1 VEGGPGPGEG
11 GGLIMAVITMREALN
26 QAMKEEMRRDPSVF
40 LLGEEVGQYQGA
52 YKITTGMVQEFGEW
66 RVRDTPIAE
75 EAIAGI
81 AVGAAFV
88 GMRPIAEMMTFNFSL
103 LALDQIVNHAAKY
116 RYMSGGQIRCPMVM
130 RGPSGAAAQVAA
142 QHSQAFES
150 WFVHVPGL
158 VVVMPSSPKDAK
170 GLLKSAIR
178 DDNPV
183 IFMENEVLYN
193 LKGEVPEEEFTI
205 PLGLADVK
213 RPGGDVTIVAWSR
226 STQFALQAAELLAAD
241 GIEAEVVDPRTL
253 RPLDEDL
260 IFESVRKTNRCVV
273 VEEGWRY
280 AGFGAEIA
288 DRVQRECFDAL
299 DAPVIRVTAA
309 DVPMPYS
316 RMLEKAFLPQPEK
329 VVQAV
334 HQVLYR

>member
-1 VEGGPGPGEG
+1 
-11 GGLIMAVITMREALN
+11 MAVQTMREALN
-26 QAMKEEMRRDPSVF
+26 QALREELAGDESVF
-40 LLGEEVGQYQGA
+40 LLGEEVGHYQGA
-52 YKITTGMVQEFGEW
+52 YKITQGLVQEFGEW

-81 AVGAAFV
+81 AVGAAFT

-158 VVVMPSSPKDAK
+158 VVVMPSTPKDAK

-183 IFMENEVLYN
+183 IFLENEVLYN
-193 LKGEVPEEEFTI
+193 HKGEVPEEEYFI
-205 PLGLADVK
+205 PLGQSDVK
-213 RPGGDVTIVAWSR
+213 REGSDVTIVAWSR
-226 STQFALQAAELLAAD
+226 SVTRAMQAAEILAAD

-253 RPLDEDL
+253 RPLDDEP

-273 VEEGWRY
+273 VEEGWRI

-288 DRVQRECFDAL
+288 DRVQRECFDDL
-299 DAPVIRVTAA
+299 DAPVLRVTAA
-309 DVPMPYS
+309 DVPMPYAKI
-316 RMLEKAFLPQPEK
+316 LETTYLPQPED
-329 VVQAV
+329 VVEAARK
-334 HQVLYR
+334 VLYR

>member
-1 VEGGPGPGEG
+1 
-11 GGLIMAVITMREALN
+11 MAILSMREALN
-26 QAMKEEMRRDPSVF
+26 QAMREEMRRDPSVF
-40 LLGEEVGQYQGA
+40 LLGEEVGAYQGA
-52 YKITTGMVQEFGEW
+52 YKITQGLLQEFGEW

-81 AVGAAFV
+81 AVGAAFI
-88 GMRPIAEMMTFNFSL
+88 GLRPIAEMMTFNFSI

-116 RYMSGGQIRCPMVM
+116 RYMSGGQIRCPMVL

-150 WFVHVPGL
+150 WFAHVPGL
-158 VVVMPSSPKDAK
+158 VVVMPSTARDAK

-183 IFMENEVLYN
+183 VFMENEVLYN
-193 LKGEVPEEEFTI
+193 LKGEVPDEEYHI
-205 PLGLADVK
+205 PLGLGDVK
-213 RPGGDVTIVAWSR
+213 REGRDVTLVAWSR
-226 STQFALQAAELLAAD
+226 QVVTALETAKRLAEE
-241 GIEAEVVDPRTL
+241 GIEAEVIDPRTL

-260 IFESVRKTNRCVV
+260 IFDSVRKTGRCVV
-273 VEEGWRY
+273 VEEGWPV

-288 DRVQRECFDAL
+288 DRVQRECFDSL
-299 DAPVIRVTAA
+299 DAPILRVTSA

-316 RMLEKAFLPQPEK
+316 KVLEKAYLPGPEK
-329 VVQAV
+329 VVEAV
-334 HQVLYR
+334 KKVLYR

>member
-1 VEGGPGPGEG
+1 
-11 GGLIMAVITMREALN
+11 MAVITMREALN

-52 YKITTGMVQEFGEW
+52 YKITQGMVQEFGEW

-150 WFVHVPGL
+150 WFVHIPGL
-158 VVVMPSSPKDAK
+158 VVVMPSTPKDAK

-213 RPGGDVTIVAWSR
+213 RVGQDVTIVAWSR
-226 STQFALQAAELLAAD
+226 STQFALQAAELLAKD

-260 IFESVRKTNRCVV
+260 IFDSVRKTNRCVV

-288 DRVQRECFDAL
+288 DRVQRECFDSL

-329 VVQAV
+329 VVAAV
-334 HQVLYR
+334 HEVLYR

>member
-1 VEGGPGPGEG
+1 
-11 GGLIMAVITMREALN
+11 MAVLTMREALN

-52 YKITTGMVQEFGEW
+52 YKITQGMVQEFGEW

-75 EAIAGI
+75 EAIAGV

-158 VVVMPSSPKDAK
+158 VVVMPSTPRDAK

-193 LKGEVPEEEFTI
+193 QKGEVPEEEYTI
-205 PLGLADVK
+205 PLGLGEVK
-213 RPGGDVTIVAWSR
+213 RPGTDVTIVAWSR
-226 STQFALQAAELLAAD
+226 SVQFATQAAEILAKD
-241 GIEAEVVDPRTL
+241 GIEAEIVDPRTL
-253 RPLDEDL
+253 RPLDEDV
-260 IFESVRKTNRCVV
+260 IFESVRRTNRCVV

-280 AGFGAEIA
+280 AGFGAEVA
-288 DRVQRECFDAL
+288 DRVQRECFDDL
-299 DAPVIRVTAA
+299 DAPVVRVTAA

-316 RMLEKAFLPQPEK
+316 RMLEKAYLPQPEK
-329 VVQAV
+329 VVDAV
-334 HQVLYR
+334 KQVLYR

>member
-1 VEGGPGPGEG
+1 
-11 GGLIMAVITMREALN
+11 MAVITMREALN
-26 QAMKEEMRRDPSVF
+26 QAMKEEMRRDSAVF

-52 YKITTGMVQEFGEW
+52 YKITQGMVQEFGEW

-75 EAIAGI
+75 EVIAGI

-150 WFVHVPGL
+150 WFAHIPGL
-158 VVVMPSSPKDAK
+158 VVVMPSTPKDAK

-205 PLGLADVK
+205 PLGLGDVK
-213 RPGGDVTIVAWSR
+213 RVGKDVTIVAWSR
-226 STQFALQAAELLAAD
+226 STQFALQAAELLAKD
-241 GIEAEVVDPRTL
+241 GVEAEVVDPRTL

-260 IFESVRKTNRCVV
+260 VFDSVRKTNRCVV

-299 DAPVIRVTAA
+299 DAPVVRVTAA

-329 VVQAV
+329 VVAAV
-334 HQVLYR
+334 HEVLYR

>member
-1 VEGGPGPGEG
+1 
-11 GGLIMAVITMREALN
+11 MAVITMREALN
-26 QAMKEEMRRDPSVF
+26 QAMREEMRRDPAVF

-52 YKITTGMVQEFGEW
+52 YKVTQGLVQEFGEW

-75 EAIAGI
+75 EAIAGV

-88 GMRPIAEMMTFNFSL
+88 GMRPIAEMMTFNFSI

-116 RYMSGGQIRCPMVM
+116 RYMSGGQIRCPLVL

-150 WFVHVPGL
+150 WYSHVPGL
-158 VVVMPSSPKDAK
+158 VVAMPATPKDAK

-183 IFMENEVLYN
+183 IFLENEVLYN
-193 LKGEVPEEEFTI
+193 LKGEVPDEEYTI
-205 PLGLADVK
+205 PLGLGDVK
-213 RPGGDVTIVAWSR
+213 RAGKDATIVAWSR
-226 STQFALQAAELLAAD
+226 SVQVALQAAELLAKE

-260 IFESVRKTNRCVV
+260 VFDSVRKTNRCVV

-280 AGFGAEIA
+280 AGFGAEVA
-288 DRVQRECFDAL
+288 DRVQRECFDDL
-299 DAPVIRVTAA
+299 DAPVLRVTAA

-316 RMLEKAFLPQPEK
+316 RMLEKAYLPQPER
-329 VVQAV
+329 VAEAV
-334 HQVLYR
+334 KQVLYR

>member
-1 VEGGPGPGEG
+1 MP
-11 GGLIMAVITMREALN
+11 VITMREALN
-26 QAMKEEMRRDPSVF
+26 QAMREEMRRDPSVF

-52 YKITTGMVQEFGEW
+52 YKITQGLLQEFGEW

-75 EAIAGI
+75 EAIAGV

-88 GMRPIAEMMTFNFSL
+88 GMRPIAEMMTFNFSI

-150 WFVHVPGL
+150 WYAHVPGL
-158 VVVMPSSPKDAK
+158 VVVMPSTPKDAK

-205 PLGLADVK
+205 PLGLGDVK
-213 RPGGDVTIVAWSR
+213 RVGKDVTIVGWGR
-226 STQFALQAAELLAAD
+226 STQFALQAADLLAKD
-241 GIEAEVVDPRTL
+241 GVEAEVVDPRTL

-280 AGFGAEIA
+280 AGFGAEVA
-288 DRVQRECFDAL
+288 DRVQRECFDDL
-299 DAPVIRVTAA
+299 DAPVLRVTAA

-316 RMLEKAFLPQPEK
+316 RMLEKAYLPQPEK
-329 VVQAV
+329 VKDAV
-334 HQVLYR
+334 HKVLHR

>member
-1 VEGGPGPGEG
+1 
-11 GGLIMAVITMREALN
+11 MALQTMREALN
-26 QAMKEEMRRDPSVF
+26 QAMREEMKRDPNVF
-40 LLGEEVGQYQGA
+40 LLGEEVGHYQGP
-52 YKITTGMVQEFGEW
+52 YKITQGLLQDFGEW

-75 EAIAGI
+75 EAIAGV
-81 AVGAAFV
+81 AVGAAFI
-88 GMRPIAEMMTFNFSL
+88 GLRPIAEMMTFNFSL
-103 LALDQIVNHAAKY
+103 LALDMIVNHAAKY
-116 RYMSGGQIRCPMVM
+116 RYMSGGQIRCPMVL

-142 QHSQAFES
+142 QHSQALES
-150 WFVHVPGL
+150 WFVHIPGL
-158 VVVMPSSPKDAK
+158 VVVMPSTPRDAK

-193 LKGEVPEEEFTI
+193 LKGEVPEEEFHI

-213 RPGGDVTIVAWSR
+213 RVGSDVTLVAWSR
-226 STQFALQAAELLAAD
+226 SCVTSLHAADLLAKE

-260 IFESVRKTNRCVV
+260 IFESVRKTHRCVV

-288 DRVQRECFDAL
+288 DRVQRECFDEL
-299 DAPVIRVTAA
+299 DAPVLRVTSA
-309 DVPMPYS
+309 DVPMPYAKT
-316 RMLEKAFLPQPEK
+316 LERAFLPQPEK
-329 VVQAV
+329 VVEAV
-334 HQVLYR
+334 HKVMYR

>member
-1 VEGGPGPGEG
+1 
-11 GGLIMAVITMREALN
+11 MAVITMREALN

-40 LLGEEVGQYQGA
+40 ILGEEVGQYQGA

-150 WFVHVPGL
+150 WFVHIPGL
-158 VVVMPSSPKDAK
+158 VVVMPSSPRDAK

-193 LKGEVPEEEFTI
+193 VKGEVPEEEYTI
-205 PLGLADVK
+205 PLGSADVK
-213 RPGGDVTIVAWSR
+213 RAGKDVTIVAWSR

-241 GIEAEVVDPRTL
+241 GIEAEIVDPRTL
-253 RPLDEDL
+253 RPLDEDT
-260 IFESVRKTNRCVV
+260 IFASVRKTNRCVV

-280 AGFGAEIA
+280 AGYGAEIA
-288 DRVQRECFDAL
+288 DRVQRECFDSL
-299 DAPVIRVTAA
+299 DAPVVRVTAA

-316 RMLEKAFLPQPEK
+316 RMLEKAYLPQPEK

>member
-1 VEGGPGPGEG
+1 
-11 GGLIMAVITMREALN
+11 MAVITMREALN

-52 YKITTGMVQEFGEW
+52 YKITQGMVQEFGEW

-158 VVVMPSSPKDAK
+158 VVVMPSTPRDAK

-213 RPGGDVTIVAWSR
+213 RAGKDVTIVAWSR
-226 STQFALQAAELLAAD
+226 STQFALQAAELLAKD
-241 GIEAEVVDPRTL
+241 GVEAEVVDPRTL

-260 IFESVRKTNRCVV
+260 IFDSVRKTNRCVV

-299 DAPVIRVTAA
+299 DAPVVRVTAA

-316 RMLEKAFLPQPEK
+316 RMLEKAYLPQPEK
-329 VVQAV
+329 VVAAV
-334 HQVLYR
+334 HEVLYR

>member
-1 VEGGPGPGEG
+1 
-11 GGLIMAVITMREALN
+11 MAVITMREALN

-52 YKITTGMVQEFGEW
+52 YKITQGMVQEFGEW

-75 EAIAGI
+75 EAIAGV

-88 GMRPIAEMMTFNFSL
+88 GMRPIAEMMTFNFSI

-116 RYMSGGQIRCPMVM
+116 RYMSGGQIRCPMVL

-142 QHSQAFES
+142 QHSQALES
-150 WFVHVPGL
+150 WYVHVPGL
-158 VVVMPSSPKDAK
+158 VVVMPATPKDAK

-193 LKGEVPEEEFTI
+193 LKGEVPKEEYTI

-213 RPGGDVTIVAWSR
+213 RAGRDVTIVAWSR
-226 STQFALQAAELLAAD
+226 SVQFALQAAELLAKD
-241 GIEAEVVDPRTL
+241 GVEAEVVDPRTL
-253 RPLDEDL
+253 RPLDEDV
-260 IFESVRKTNRCVV
+260 IFDSVRRTNRCVV

-288 DRVQRECFDAL
+288 DRVQRECFDSL
-299 DAPVIRVTAA
+299 DAPVLRVTAA

-316 RMLEKAFLPQPEK
+316 RMLEKAYLPQPEK
-329 VVQAV
+329 VVDAV
-334 HQVLYR
+334 RQVLYR

>member
-1 VEGGPGPGEG
+1 
-11 GGLIMAVITMREALN
+11 MALITMREALN
-26 QAMKEEMRRDPSVF
+26 QAMREEMRRDPSVF

-52 YKITTGMVQEFGEW
+52 YKITQGLLQEFGEW

-75 EAIAGI
+75 EAIAGV

-88 GMRPIAEMMTFNFSL
+88 GMRPIAEMMTFNFSI

-150 WFVHVPGL
+150 WFAHVPGL
-158 VVVMPSSPKDAK
+158 VVVMPSTPKDAK

-205 PLGLADVK
+205 PLGLGEVK
-213 RPGGDVTIVAWSR
+213 RVGRDVTIVGWSR
-226 STQFALQAAELLAAD
+226 STQFALQAAELLAKD
-241 GIEAEVVDPRTL
+241 GVEAEVVDPRTL
-253 RPLDEDL
+253 RPLDEDVL
-260 IFESVRKTNRCVV
+260 FDSVRKTNRCVV

-288 DRVQRECFDAL
+288 DRVQRECFDDL

-316 RMLEKAFLPQPEK
+316 RMLEKAYLPQPEK
-329 VVQAV
+329 VAEAV
-334 HQVLYR
+334 NQVLYR

>member
-1 VEGGPGPGEG
+1 
-11 GGLIMAVITMREALN
+11 MAVITMREALN
-26 QAMKEEMRRDPSVF
+26 QAMKEEMTRDQTVF
-40 LLGEEVGQYQGA
+40 LLGEEVGAYQGA
-52 YKITTGMVQEFGEW
+52 YKVTQGLLAQFGEW

-81 AVGAAFV
+81 AVGAAFI
-88 GMRPIAEMMTFNFSL
+88 GFRPIAEMMTFNFSL

-142 QHSQAFES
+142 QHSQALES
-150 WFVHVPGL
+150 WYAHVPGL
-158 VVVMPSSPKDAK
+158 VVVMPSTAKDAK

-193 LKGEVPEEEFTI
+193 LKGEVPDEEYHI
-205 PLGLADVK
+205 PLGMADVK
-213 RPGGDVTIVAWSR
+213 RRGKDVTVVAWSR
-226 STQFALQAAELLAAD
+226 SCITSLAAAEALAKD
-241 GIEAEVVDPRTL
+241 GIDVEVVDPRTL
-253 RPLDEDL
+253 RPLDEDV

-280 AGFGAEIA
+280 AGFGAEIS
-288 DRVQRECFDAL
+288 DRVQRECFDDL
-299 DAPVIRVTAA
+299 DAPIVRVTAE
-309 DVPMPYS
+309 DVPMPYAKT
-316 RMLEKAFLPQPEK
+316 LEKAYVPQPERILD
-329 VVQAV
+329 AV
-334 HQVLYR
+334 HKVLYR

>member
-1 VEGGPGPGEG
+1 
-11 GGLIMAVITMREALN
+11 MALLTMREALN
-26 QAMKEEMRRDPSVF
+26 QALREELARDESVF
-40 LLGEEVGQYQGA
+40 LLGEEVGHYQGA
-52 YKITTGMVQEFGEW
+52 YKITQGLVQEFGEW

-81 AVGAAFV
+81 AVGAAFT

-150 WFVHVPGL
+150 WFAHIPGL
-158 VVVMPSSPKDAK
+158 VVAMPSTPKDAK

-193 LKGEVPEEEFTI
+193 YKGEVPDEDFHI
-205 PLGLADVK
+205 PLGLSELK
-213 RPGGDVTIVAWSR
+213 REGSDVTIVAWSR
-226 STQFALQAAELLAAD
+226 SVVRAMQAADVLSEE

-253 RPLDEDL
+253 RPLDDEP
-260 IFESVRKTNRCVV
+260 IFDSVRKTNRCVV
-273 VEEGWRY
+273 VEEGWRI

-288 DRVQRECFDAL
+288 DRVQRECFDDL
-299 DAPVIRVTAA
+299 DAPVLRVTAA
-309 DVPMPYS
+309 DVPMPYAKV
-316 RMLEKAFLPQPEK
+316 LETAYLPQPDD
-329 VVQAV
+329 VVEAARK
-334 HQVLYR
+334 VLYR

>member
-1 VEGGPGPGEG
+1 VA
-11 GGLIMAVITMREALN
+11 LVTMREALN
-26 QAMKEEMRRDPSVF
+26 QAMREEMRRDPAVF
-40 LLGEEVGQYQGA
+40 LLGEEVGHYQGA
-52 YKITTGMVQEFGEW
+52 YKVTQGLLQEFGEW

-75 EAIAGI
+75 EAIAGV

-88 GMRPIAEMMTFNFSL
+88 GLRPIAEMMTFNFSL
-103 LALDQIVNHAAKY
+103 LTLDQIVNHAAKY

-142 QHSQAFES
+142 QHSQALES
-150 WFVHVPGL
+150 FYAHVPGL
-158 VVVMPSSPKDAK
+158 VVVMPSTPRDAK

-193 LKGEVPEEEFTI
+193 LKGEVPDEEYTI
-205 PLGLADVK
+205 PLGLGDVK
-213 RPGGDVTIVAWSR
+213 RAGREATIVAWSR
-226 STQFALQAAELLAAD
+226 SVQYAQQAADLLSKD
-241 GIEAEVVDPRTL
+241 GIEVEIVDPRTL

-260 IFESVRKTNRCVV
+260 IFDSVRKTNRCVV
-273 VEEGWRY
+273 VEEGWRH

-288 DRVQRECFDAL
+288 DRIQRECFDDL
-299 DAPVIRVTAA
+299 DAPIVRVTAA

-316 RMLEKAFLPQPEK
+316 KMLEKAYLPQPDRIAE
-329 VVQAV
+329 AV
-334 HQVLYR
+334 RQVLYR

>member
-1 VEGGPGPGEG
+1 
-11 GGLIMAVITMREALN
+11 MAVITMREALN
-26 QAMKEEMRRDPSVF
+26 QAMREEMKRDPNVF
-40 LLGEEVGQYQGA
+40 LLGEEVGHYQGP
-52 YKITTGMVQEFGEW
+52 YKVTQGLLQEFGEW

-75 EAIAGI
+75 EVIAGV
-81 AVGAAFV
+81 AVGAAFI
-88 GMRPIAEMMTFNFSL
+88 GLRPIAEMMTFNFSL

-150 WFVHVPGL
+150 WFTHIPGL
-158 VVVMPSSPKDAK
+158 VVVMPSTPKDAK

-193 LKGEVPEEEFTI
+193 FKGEVPDEEYHI
-205 PLGLADVK
+205 PLGLGEVK
-213 RPGGDVTIVAWSR
+213 RVGSDVTIVAWSR
-226 STQFALQAAELLAAD
+226 SCVTALAGADLLAKD
-241 GIEAEVVDPRTL
+241 GVAAEVVDPRTL

-260 IFESVRKTNRCVV
+260 IFESVRKTHRCVV

-288 DRVQRECFDAL
+288 DRVQRECFDEL
-299 DAPVIRVTAA
+299 DAPVLRVTAA
-309 DVPMPYS
+309 DVPMPYAKT
-316 RMLEKAFLPQPEK
+316 LEKAFLPQPEK
-329 VVQAV
+329 VMEAV
-334 HQVLYR
+334 HKVLY

>member
-1 VEGGPGPGEG
+1 
-11 GGLIMAVITMREALN
+11 MAVITMREALN

-52 YKITTGMVQEFGEW
+52 YKITQGMVQEFGEW

-75 EAIAGI
+75 QAIAGI

-88 GMRPIAEMMTFNFSL
+88 GMRPIAEMMTFNFSI

-150 WFVHVPGL
+150 WFAHIPGL

-170 GLLKSAIR
+170 GLLKSSIR

-193 LKGEVPEEEFTI
+193 LKGEVPDGEFTI
-205 PLGLADVK
+205 PLGQGELK
-213 RPGGDVTIVAWSR
+213 REGTDVTIVAWSR
-226 STQFALQAAELLAAD
+226 SVQFALQAAELLAKD
-241 GIEAEVVDPRTL
+241 GVGAEVVDPRTL
-253 RPLDEDL
+253 RPLDEEL
-260 IFESVRKTNRCVV
+260 IFDSVRKTNRCVV

-299 DAPVIRVTAA
+299 DAPVLRVSAA

-316 RMLEKAFLPQPEK
+316 RMLEKAYLPQPER
-329 VVQAV
+329 VVEAAK
-334 HQVLYR
+334 QVLYR